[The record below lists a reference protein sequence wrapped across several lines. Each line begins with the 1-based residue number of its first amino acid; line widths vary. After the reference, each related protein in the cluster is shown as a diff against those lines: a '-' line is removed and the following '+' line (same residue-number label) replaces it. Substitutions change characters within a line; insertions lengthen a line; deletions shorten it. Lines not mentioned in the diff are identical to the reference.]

1 MSVKGRKSRQDWMIL
16 PHIRPFAQNL
26 AKNVPEAGYGIGAG
40 KFKLVVS
47 ERRFLV
53 AGCRAQEVTL
63 FEKVSLLHTPSP
75 SHVLSHLNKSGL
87 EGLASKSNDAVCRL
101 SR

>member
-1 MSVKGRKSRQDWMIL
+1 MIL

-53 AGCRAQEVTL
+53 AGCRAQEVTGFRL
-63 FEKVSLLHTPSP
+63 SLLHTPLP
-75 SHVLSHLNKSGL
+75 SHFLSHLNKSGL